1 MHNQCKN
8 CELNIYPQIPPT
20 EPFSSN
26 LAIVGGSTNNQELV
40 AKTPFVGPSGQL
52 LRETLSKVG
61 FTDTPYTTNALL
73 CMLPEDVNIQRAHIA
88 HCRSRVLSEL
98 AIVKPK
104 IILALGNIALH
115 ALTNNYKLKI
125 GTCHSTPIPF
135 GNGLIVPIYHPNS
148 VLNSRGNY
156 KTFLNGF
163 LYARKLLDNP
173 THKKDPGKTE
183 YIVADKLNIAS
194 ILTLLKRYPIISCDI
209 ETTSLDPKIAK
220 ILVVGIAYE
229 KNKVVIFPPDMLPY
243 IKGVLSNCRTIYQRL
258 QYDTAVFSEHGIE
271 VEGQHDTLLQ
281 HYTLNENERGHDL
294 DSLSRLF
301 LGAKGYG
308 FDVDK
313 SKMAELPKEEL
324 YLLVAMDADYT
335 LQLHNLF
342 SPVIEKDTN
351 LCSLYHK
358 ILIPGINFLRRMSQR
373 GFYVRQEYLAEYH
386 KELQG
391 KLDILLSQVIDA
403 FGPLW
408 NREQYLEQTD
418 AKSAPVEFN
427 PNSPQQLAWIVYDR
441 LKIIPSIHKKTKR
454 CTDKDIITDIESK
467 HRGFTYLLKYKALA
481 KLMSTYVKGIE
492 RKVDTDGRLRSSFS
506 LQTTVTGRLSS
517 SKPNIQNISR
527 KAAIKNIFGA
537 PEGRLLI
544 EADYSQL
551 ELRLLAHFSDDDF
564 LLETFNQDKDIHS
577 AMAAEIYGPN
587 FTKEDRTNVKPIN
600 FGIIYGIS
608 AFSVAQQ
615 LKISISE
622 AQRMIDKWFER
633 APKAKQYLDDCE
645 AQLSTG
651 DPFVTPMGRYRRYGI
666 ISDDQGLKN
675 ESRNFKIQS
684 TGSDLNLLSAIGLEK
699 SLLEL
704 DAFSVN
710 LIHDAILVEAPN
722 DREKVN
728 KIRALVEGTMEQ
740 IPIEWLHPKI
750 PFKVDISFGFKW
762 GEMVKK

>member
-20 EPFSSN
+20 PTFQADV
-26 LAIVGGSTNNQELV
+26 AIVGGSTNNQELV
-40 AKTPFVGPSGQL
+40 AKTSFVGPSGQL
-52 LRETLSKVG
+52 LKETLSKAG
-61 FTDTPYTTNALL
+61 FTDTPYITNSLL
-73 CMLPEDVNIQRAHIA
+73 CMIPEDVNIQRAHIA
-88 HCRSRVLSEL
+88 HCKARVLAEL

-104 IILALGNIALH
+104 IILALGNMALH
-115 ALTNNYKLKI
+115 ALTNDYKLKI
-125 GTCHSTPIPF
+125 GSCHSTPIPF
-135 GNGLIVPIYHPNS
+135 GDALIVPIYHPKS

-163 LYARKLLDNP
+163 IYANQLLNNP
-173 THKKDPGKTE
+173 IHKKDPGKTI
-183 YIVADKLNIAS
+183 YQIATKENLS
-194 ILTLLKRYPIISCDI
+194 ALLPLLHGTVSCDI
-209 ETTSLDPKIAK
+209 ETTSLNPKIAS

-229 KNKVVIFPPDMLPY
+229 KNKVIVFPPDMLPY

-308 FDVDK
+308 FPVDK
-313 SKMAELPKEEL
+313 SKMAELPISQL
-324 YLLVAMDADYT
+324 YSLVAMDADHT

-358 ILIPGINFLRRMSQR
+358 VLIPGINFLRRTSQR

-391 KLDILLSQVIDA
+391 ELDVLLKQVIDA

-408 NREQYLEQTD
+408 DRADYLEQTD

-427 PNSPQQLAWIVYDR
+427 PNSPQQLAWIIYDR
-441 LKIIPSIHKKTKR
+441 LKIIPKIHKKTKR
-454 CTDKDIITDIESK
+454 CTDKDIIADIESK
-467 HRGFTYLLKYKALA
+467 HSGFTHLLKYKALA

-492 RKVDTDGRLRSSFS
+492 RKVDPDSRLRSSFS
-506 LQTTVTGRLSS
+506 LQTTTTGRLSS
-517 SKPNIQNISR
+517 SRPNVQNISR
-527 KAAIKNIFGA
+527 NKEVKNIFGA

-564 LLETFNQDKDIHS
+564 LLDTFLRGKDLHS
-577 AMAAEIYGPN
+577 AMAKEIYGSN
-587 FTKEDRTNVKPIN
+587 FTEENRTKIKGLN
-600 FGIIYGIS
+600 FAIIYGAEKFTIS
-608 AFSVAQQ
+608 Q
-615 LKISISE
+615 LLRIPMSE
-622 AQRMIDKWFER
+622 AQMIIDKWYER
-633 APKAKQYLDDCE
+633 APEAEKYLINCE
-645 AQLSTG
+645 RQLMRG
-651 DPFVTPMGRYRRYGI
+651 EVFVTPFGRKRRYGI
-666 ISDDQGLKN
+666 ITNDKGLKN
-675 ESRNFKIQS
+675 EARNFKIQS
-684 TGSDLNLLSAIGLEK
+684 TGSDLNLLSAVELEK
-699 SLLEL
+699 PLLQL

-710 LIHDAILVEAPN
+710 LIHDAILVECIN
-722 DREKVN
+722 DKIKATKVI
-728 KIRALVEGTMEQ
+728 KLVTETMENM
-740 IPIEWLHPKI
+740 PRKCLKTKI
-750 PFKVDISFGFKW
+750 PFTVDIEYGLKW
-762 GEMVKK
+762 GEMINL